1 MCVVLSP
8 WMLNGV
14 GFLIAFVRGKCPRIN
29 GLLVR

>member
-14 GFLIAFVRGKCPRIN
+14 EFLIAFVRGRCTKKKLR
-29 GLLVR
+29 